1 MFTAGLF
8 TISRTWKQ
16 SKDPSTKKWI
26 KNMWHVYS
34 MEYYSV
40 IKRSEIVSLPETLMD
55 LETWTE

>member
-1 MFTAGLF
+1 KDTCTPVFTAGLF

-40 IKRSEIVSLPETLMD
+40 IKR
-55 LETWTE
+55 

>member
-1 MFTAGLF
+1 MATLF
-8 TISRTWKQ
+8 ITVKKWKQ
-16 SKDPSTKKWI
+16 LKCPSTHERANKI
-26 KNMWHVYS
+26 GSIHM